1 MIVSD
6 MSNVTFKE
14 SSAAPVRD
22 GDFWRAVLITP
33 GKGSSAI
40 YTEDVLRR
48 DGATAFPAGTH
59 SYVNHLQEGEVRSPE
74 KLWGVLAEDAYYE
87 NGVGLVAKIKVM
99 PHWADFVEAVAPH
112 TGLSVFVEGMAARND
127 DGDLLVESFVPNT
140 MNTVDLVSW
149 PGRKGSGLA
158 SKLYESAVRASES
171 DSGDTSGDTVS
182 IIEEGNSDMELK
194 ELSDQ
199 IAEMPN
205 LIAAAVAEALAP
217 AVEPEE
223 KEEVDVEAIAEAL
236 VAADLPEV
244 SRKAVYESLRNGGEL
259 TVAIEAQKAF
269 VSQVKEHLAE
279 SAKAETTRSE
289 EALIVNTPEAA
300 ATAPTLS
307 GLLNIKVGA

>member
-1 MIVSD
+1 
-6 MSNVTFKE
+6 MSSVTFKE
-14 SSAAPVRD
+14 SSSAPVRV
-22 GDFWRAVLITP
+22 GDYWKAVLITP

-48 DGATAFPAGTH
+48 DGAAAFPAGTH

-87 NGVGLVAKIKVM
+87 AGVGLVAKIKVM

-112 TGLSVFVEGMAARND
+112 TGLSVYVEGVASRND
-127 DGDLLVESFVPNT
+127 DGDLLVESFLSNP

-149 PGRKGSGLA
+149 PGRAGSGLA

-171 DSGDTSGDTVS
+171 DNGDTEGVAVS
-182 IIEEGNSDMELK
+182 NIEEGNSDMELK

-217 AVEPEE
+217 AVDPEE
-223 KEEVDVEAIAEAL
+223 KEEVSVEAVAEAL

-244 SRKAVYESLRNGGEL
+244 SRKAVYESLRNGGDL
-259 TVAIEAQKAF
+259 ADAIEAQKAF
-269 VSQVKEHLAE
+269 VAQVKEHLAE
-279 SAKAETTRSE
+279 SVKETVRSE
-289 EALIVNTPEAA
+289 EALIVNTPEAKA
-300 ATAPTLS
+300 DEPTIS

>member
-1 MIVSD
+1 
-6 MSNVTFKE
+6 MSSITFKE
-14 SSAAPVRD
+14 SSSAVTRD
-22 GDFWRAVLITP
+22 GDYWKAVLITP

-48 DGATAFPAGTH
+48 DGAVAFPAGTH

-87 NGVGLVAKIKVM
+87 DGVGLVAKIKVM

-112 TGLSVFVEGMAARND
+112 TGLSVYVEGVASKD
-127 DGDLLVESFVPNT
+127 DNGDVLVESFLANP
-140 MNTVDLVSW
+140 MNTVDMVSW

-171 DSGDTSGDTVS
+171 DNGDTDGDAVS

-223 KEEVDVEAIAEAL
+223 KEEVSVEAVAEAL

-244 SRKAVYESLRNGGEL
+244 SRKAVYESLRNGGDL
-259 TVAIEAQKAF
+259 ADAIEAQKAF
-269 VSQVKEHLAE
+269 VAQVKEHLAE
-279 SAKAETTRSE
+279 NAKAEAVRVE
-289 EALIVNTPEAA
+289 ETLIVNKAEEKAA
-300 ATAPTLS
+300 PSLS

>member
-1 MIVSD
+1 MTVS
-6 MSNVTFKE
+6 
-14 SSAAPVRD
+14 
-22 GDFWRAVLITP
+22 P
-33 GKGSSAI
+33 GKGSSAV

-48 DGATAFPAGTH
+48 DGAVAFPAGTH
-59 SYVNHLQEGEVRSPE
+59 SYVNHLQEGEIRSPE
-74 KLWGVLAEDAYYE
+74 KLWGVLSEDAYYE
-87 NGVGLVAKIKVM
+87 DGVGLVAKIKVM

-112 TGLSVFVEGMAARND
+112 TGLSIFVEGLASKD
-127 DGDLLVESFVPNT
+127 DNGELLVESFLANPT
-140 MNTVDLVSW
+140 NTVDMVSW

-171 DSGDTSGDTVS
+171 DNGYTSGDTVS
-182 IIEEGNSDMELK
+182 IIEEGYSDMELK

-217 AVEPEE
+217 AAEPEE
-223 KEEVDVEAIAEAL
+223 KEEEVSVEAVAEAL

-244 SRKAVYESLRNGGEL
+244 SRKAVYESLRNGGDL

-269 VSQVKEHLAE
+269 VAQVKEHLAE
-279 SAKAETTRSE
+279 SVKADAVRVEET
-289 EALIVNTPEAA
+289 LIVNTPEAA
-300 ATAPTLS
+300 AKTSLS